1 MELSWKEIVDGC
13 RMNDR
18 RLQLEAYDRSW
29 RVLFPSVYRIIQNR
43 QEAEDV
49 MQESIIQ
56 GFDKLHQLN
65 NPDVY
70 LAWQKSISIRMAY
83 NFLKSKRKNE
93 LDFPTWEGEQK
104 EIDAEF
110 ELPEAATIWEVVNSL
125 ANGYQTVVKMHL
137 LDGLSHEEVAGI
149 IGIAPSTVRSQYSR
163 ALNRIKEIIHEQ
175 KREHV

>member
-1 MELSWKEIVDGC
+1 MELSWKEIIEGC
-13 RMNDR
+13 MRHDR
-18 RLQLEAYDRSW
+18 RLQLEAYNRSW
-29 RVLFPSVYRIIQNR
+29 RVLFPSVYRIVQNR

-49 MQESIIQ
+49 MQDSIIK

-70 LAWQKSISIRMAY
+70 LAWQKSISVRMAY
-83 NFLKSKRKNE
+83 TFLKNKRKNE

-104 EIDAEF
+104 EIDTEF
-110 ELPEAATIWEVVNSL
+110 ELPEPSKLWDVVNSL
-125 ANGYQTVVKMHL
+125 ANGYQTVIKMHL
-137 LDGLSHEEVAGI
+137 LDGLPHEEIAEI